1 MKDIGLFL
9 DNEIIEPKLING
21 DLAGDESLETAILI
35 SLFTD
40 QRVRDDELPVGE
52 TSKRGWWG
60 DMYSPIEGFEL
71 GSKAWLYDREK
82 ITTSVMA
89 QMETRF
95 QASLQWLL
103 DDGVATNVAVT
114 VSRVDTY
121 KVQIN
126 VVVTEPSGS
135 ENKYSFFW
143 DQQEQKAK

>member
-1 MKDIGLFL
+1 MKDIGLFI
-9 DNEIIEPKLING
+9 DNQVIDLKLEDG

-60 DMYSPIEGFEL
+60 DMYAPIEGDEI

-82 ITTSVMA
+82 ITTSVLA

-95 QASLQWLL
+95 QAALQWLI
-103 DDGVATNVAVT
+103 DDGVATNVTVT
-114 VSRVDTY
+114 VTRADTY

-126 VVVTEPSGS
+126 VVITRPTGS
-135 ENKYSFFW
+135 ADKYSFFW
-143 DQQEQKAK
+143 DQQAQKAN